1 MNRHVLT
8 RARRTLAPSIVLTA
22 LLLAVPTARAQHG
35 VGAGDWPSY
44 GGDYG
49 STKYTA
55 LDQIDRDNV
64 ADLEVA
70 WRWESPDNAETAG
83 RSRMLM
89 PGGYKVTPLMKGG
102 VLYVATSFG
111 QVAAIDG
118 ETGEQKWVFDT
129 EDWRTS
135 RPTNLGYNH
144 RGVGYWTDGEQAR
157 ILMPTNQAYLWAID
171 AHTGE
176 PVGDFGAEGKVD
188 LTEGLGRQVQ
198 RRIYSVIS
206 APMIIGDT
214 VVVGSSIFDGPTR
227 KEMPPGHVRGFD
239 VRTGEQKWIFH
250 TIPQGDE
257 PGVETWE
264 NDSWTYSGNTNVW
277 TVMSGDPE
285 LGYVYLPIGTPT
297 NDWYGGHRLGDN
309 LYAESLVCLDADT
322 GEKVWHFQFVHH
334 GLWDYDVPA
343 APNLVDITVDGKQIK
358 AVAQITK
365 QGFIYVFDRE
375 TGEEV
380 WPIEE
385 REVPQ
390 TDVPGERTSPTQPFP
405 TKPAPY
411 EHQGFESDDMLISFT
426 PELHEAAKKI
436 RDQWVAGPLFM
447 PPSLQGTLLL
457 PGWGGGAN
465 WFGAAVDPETS
476 TIYIPSY
483 TMPMVVKLVEPDGAR
498 SNFRYVRGTSGIE
511 SFFLPGPMGLPLTR
525 PPYGRI
531 TAIDLNTGEHAWMT
545 PLGDGPRAQ
554 IERITGE
561 DPGPLGAAPSAGPLL
576 TKTLLFQA
584 QGGGAAL
591 TGAPGGG
598 DSVLRAHDKRTG
610 DVIHEIVLD
619 AAPNGT
625 PMSYAV
631 GGHQYIALAVGG
643 EADAGIVALA
653 LPRAAAKEVGAA
665 DAPEAGA
672 SRRMPAG
679 TRVARPAPPA
689 TRSVRPSAGRTDD
702 TPAHPVPAAQ
712 APGR

>member
-1 MNRHVLT
+1 MT
-8 RARRTLAPSIVLTA
+8 RSQRRLATSTLMPA
-22 LLLAVPTARAQHG
+22 LLVLASATAWAQHG
-35 VGAGDWPSY
+35 VGDGNWPSY

-64 ADLEVA
+64 ADLEVI
-70 WRWESPDNAETAG
+70 WGWDSPDNAELAE
-83 RSRMLM
+83 RHRILW
-89 PGGYKVTPLMKGG
+89 PGPYKVTPLMVGG
-102 VLYVATSFG
+102 TLYVSTSFG

-129 EDWRTS
+129 EDWRAS

-176 PVGDFGAEGKVD
+176 PVGGFGEGGKVD
-188 LTEGLGRQVQ
+188 LTEGLGRPVQ

-264 NDSWTYSGNTNVW
+264 DDSWTYSGNTNVW
-277 TVMSGDPE
+277 SLMSGDPE
-285 LGYVYLPIGTPT
+285 LGYVYLPTGTPT

-343 APNLVDITVDGKQIK
+343 APNLVDITVDGKEIK

-365 QGFIYVFDRE
+365 QGFIYVFDRA
-375 TGEEV
+375 TGEHV

-385 REVPQ
+385 RPVPQ

-405 TKPAPY
+405 TRPAPY

-426 PELHEAAKKI
+426 PELHEAAKAI
-436 RDQWVAGPLFM
+436 RDKWVAGPLFT

-465 WFGAAVDPETS
+465 WYGAAVDPETS
-476 TIYIPSY
+476 TIYIPSF
-483 TMPMVVKLVEPDGAR
+483 TGPMVVKLVEPDGAR
-498 SNFRYVRGTSGIE
+498 SNFRYVRGMSGIE
-511 SFFLPGPMGLPLTR
+511 SFFLQGPEGLPLTR
-525 PPYGRI
+525 PPYGRM
-531 TAIDLNTGEHAWMT
+531 TAIDLNTGEHAWMR
-545 PLGDGPRAQ
+545 PLGDGPRQ
-554 IERITGE
+554 QVMEITGE
-561 DPGPLGAAPSAGPLL
+561 DPGPLGGPPAAGPLL
-576 TKTLLFQA
+576 TKTLLFLA
-584 QGGGAAL
+584 QGGAPGL
-591 TGAPGGG
+591 TGGDGGG
-598 DSVLRAHDKRTG
+598 EVSVLRAHDKKTG
-610 DVIHEIVLD
+610 EVIHEIELD
-619 AAPNGT
+619 ASPSGT
-625 PMSYAV
+625 PMSYAI
-631 GGHQYIALAVGG
+631 GGRQYIALAVTGTEEG
-643 EADAGIVALA
+643 EGETGIIALA
-653 LPRAAAKEVGAA
+653 LPDV
-665 DAPEAGA
+665 APREAG
-672 SRRMPAG
+672 P
-679 TRVARPAPPA
+679 
-689 TRSVRPSAGRTDD
+689 
-702 TPAHPVPAAQ
+702 
-712 APGR
+712 

>member
-1 MNRHVLT
+1 MTSSQRRLAASVLMS
-8 RARRTLAPSIVLTA
+8 AWLA
-22 LLLAVPTARAQHG
+22 LASAAAWGQYG

-44 GGDYG
+44 GGDFG

-64 ADLEVA
+64 ADLEMV
-70 WRWESPDNAETAG
+70 WRWESPDNAEVAANPRVT
-83 RSRMLM
+83 
-89 PGGYKVTPLMKGG
+89 PFQYKVTPLMVGG
-102 VLYVATSFG
+102 VLYVSTSHG

-118 ETGEQKWVFDT
+118 ATGESKWVFDT
-129 EDWRTS
+129 EDWRVG

-157 ILMPTNQAYLWAID
+157 IFMPTNQAWLWAID

-176 PVGDFGAEGKVD
+176 PVGDFGVEGKVD
-188 LTEGLGRQVQ
+188 LTQGLGRPVQ

-214 VVVGSSIFDGPTR
+214 VIVGSSIFDGPTR

-257 PGVETWE
+257 VGVETWE

-277 TVMSGDPE
+277 SLMSADPE
-285 LGYVYLPIGTPT
+285 LGTVYLPTGTPT

-309 LYAESLVCLDADT
+309 LYAESLICLDADT

-343 APNLVDITVDGKQIK
+343 APNLVDITVDGREIK

-365 QGFIYVFDRE
+365 QGFIYVFDRR
-375 TGEEV
+375 TGEAV

-405 TKPAPY
+405 TKPAAY
-411 EHQGFESDDMLISFT
+411 EHQGLASDDMLISFT

-436 RDQWVAGPLFM
+436 RDRWVYGPLFT
-447 PPSLQGTLLL
+447 PPSLQGTILL

-465 WFGAAVDPETS
+465 WSGAAVDPETS
-476 TIYIPSY
+476 MIYIPSF
-483 TMPMVVKLVEPDGAR
+483 TMPMVAKLTEPDGAR
-498 SNFRYVRGTSGIE
+498 SNFRYINGMSGLE
-511 SFFLPGPMGLPLTR
+511 SIFLPGPMGLPLTR
-525 PPYGRI
+525 PPYGRM
-531 TAIDLNTGEHAWMT
+531 TAIDLNTGEHAWMK
-545 PLGDGPRAQ
+545 PLGDGPRAP

-561 DPGPLGAAPSAGPLL
+561 DPGPLGAPPAAGPLL

-584 QGGGAAL
+584 QGGG
-591 TGAPGGG
+591 GIMGGPGGEG
-598 DSVLRAHDKRTG
+598 GSVLRAHDKKTG
-610 DVIHEIVLD
+610 DVIQEIELD
-619 AAPNGT
+619 LAPGGT
-625 PMSYAV
+625 PMSYEIA
-631 GGHQYIALAVGG
+631 GRQYIALAVGG
-643 EADAGIVALA
+643 GDRAEIISLA
-653 LPRAAAKEVGAA
+653 LPKANQEG
-665 DAPEAGA
+665 
-672 SRRMPAG
+672 
-679 TRVARPAPPA
+679 
-689 TRSVRPSAGRTDD
+689 
-702 TPAHPVPAAQ
+702 
-712 APGR
+712 

>member
-1 MNRHVLT
+1 MATGSGFAVRRVAEKETQAPERRIPPCRRYDRAAAHPLGGETALT
-8 RARRTLAPSIVLTA
+8 RPNGALTPSIILAALVLA
-22 LLLAVPTARAQHG
+22 APASRAQHG

-70 WRWESPDNAETAG
+70 WRWASPDNAEAETRHA
-83 RSRMLM
+83 MLK
-89 PGGYKVTPLMKGG
+89 PGPYKVTPLMVGG
-102 VLYVATSFG
+102 VLYVSTSYG

-118 ETGEQKWVFDT
+118 GTGESKWVFDT

-176 PVGDFGAEGKVD
+176 PVGGFGTEGKVD
-188 LTEGLGRQVQ
+188 LTEGLGRTVP
-198 RRIYSVIS
+198 RRVYSVIS
-206 APMIIGDT
+206 APMVIGDT
-214 VVVGSSIFDGPTR
+214 VVVGSSIFDGPIR

-264 NDSWTYSGNTNVW
+264 NESWTYSGNTNVW
-277 TVMSGDPE
+277 SVMSGDPE
-285 LGYVYLPIGTPT
+285 LGYVYLPISTPT

-309 LYAESLVCLDADT
+309 LYAESLVCVDADT

-343 APNLVDITVDGKQIK
+343 APNLVDIVVDGKEIK

-375 TGEEV
+375 TGEPV

-385 REVPQ
+385 RPVPQ
-390 TDVPGERTSPTQPFP
+390 TDVPGERTSETQPFP

-411 EHQGFESDDMLISFT
+411 EHQGFVGDDMLIAFT

-436 RDQWVAGPLFM
+436 RDKWVYGPLFT
-447 PPSLQGTLLL
+447 PPSLQGTVLL
-457 PGWGGGAN
+457 PGWAGGAN
-465 WFGAAVDPETS
+465 WYGAAVDPETS
-476 TIYIPSY
+476 TIYIPSF
-483 TMPMVVKLVEPDGAR
+483 TMPMVVKLTEPDGAR
-498 SNFRYVRGTSGIE
+498 SNFRYIRGMSGIE

-531 TAIDLNTGEHAWMT
+531 TAIDLNTGEHAWMK

-561 DPGPLGAAPSAGPLL
+561 DPGPLGGPPAAGPLL
-576 TKTLLFQA
+576 TTTLLFQA
-584 QGGGAAL
+584 QGG
-591 TGAPGGG
+591 APGMGGGGGG
-598 DSVLRAHDKRTG
+598 DEVSVLRAFDKKTG
-610 DVIHEIVLD
+610 DVIHEVNLD
-619 AAPNGT
+619 LAPSGT
-625 PMSYAV
+625 PMSYEI
-631 GGHQYIALAVGG
+631 GGRQYIALAAGG
-643 EADAGIVALA
+643 EGQAEIIALA
-653 LPRAAAKEVGAA
+653 LP
-665 DAPEAGA
+665 EAE
-672 SRRMPAG
+672 
-679 TRVARPAPPA
+679 
-689 TRSVRPSAGRTDD
+689 
-702 TPAHPVPAAQ
+702 
-712 APGR
+712 

>member
-1 MNRHVLT
+1 MTSSQRRLAASVLMS
-8 RARRTLAPSIVLTA
+8 AWLA
-22 LLLAVPTARAQHG
+22 LASAAAWGQYG

-44 GGDYG
+44 GGDFG

-64 ADLEVA
+64 ADLEMV
-70 WRWESPDNAETAG
+70 WRWESPDNAEVAANPRVT
-83 RSRMLM
+83 
-89 PGGYKVTPLMKGG
+89 PFQYKVTPLMVGG
-102 VLYVATSFG
+102 VLYVSTSHG

-118 ETGEQKWVFDT
+118 ATGESKWVFDT
-129 EDWRTS
+129 EDWRVG

-157 ILMPTNQAYLWAID
+157 IFMPTNQAWLWAID

-176 PVGDFGAEGKVD
+176 PVGDFGVEGKVD
-188 LTEGLGRQVQ
+188 LTQGLGRPVQ

-214 VVVGSSIFDGPTR
+214 VIVGSSIFDGPTR

-257 PGVETWE
+257 AGVETWE
-264 NDSWTYSGNTNVW
+264 NDSWIYSGNTNVW
-277 TVMSGDPE
+277 SLMSADPE
-285 LGYVYLPIGTPT
+285 LGTVYLPTGTPT

-309 LYAESLVCLDADT
+309 LYAESLICLDADT

-343 APNLVDITVDGKQIK
+343 APNLVDITVDGREIK

-365 QGFIYVFDRE
+365 QGFIYVFDRR
-375 TGEEV
+375 TGEAV

-405 TKPAPY
+405 TKPAAY
-411 EHQGFESDDMLISFT
+411 EHQGLASDDMLISFT

-436 RDQWVAGPLFM
+436 RDRWVYGPLFT
-447 PPSLQGTLLL
+447 PPSLQGTILL

-465 WFGAAVDPETS
+465 WSGAAVDPETS
-476 TIYIPSY
+476 MIYIPSF
-483 TMPMVVKLVEPDGAR
+483 TMPMVAKLTEPDGAR
-498 SNFRYVRGTSGIE
+498 SNFRYINGMSGLE
-511 SFFLPGPMGLPLTR
+511 SIFLPGPMGLPLTR
-525 PPYGRI
+525 PPYGRM
-531 TAIDLNTGEHAWMT
+531 TAIDLNTGEHAWMK
-545 PLGDGPRAQ
+545 PLGDGPRAP

-561 DPGPLGAAPSAGPLL
+561 DPGPLGAPPAAGPLL

-584 QGGGAAL
+584 QGGG
-591 TGAPGGG
+591 GIMGGPGGEG
-598 DSVLRAHDKRTG
+598 GSVLRAHDKKTG
-610 DVIHEIVLD
+610 DVIQEIELD
-619 AAPNGT
+619 LAPGGT
-625 PMSYAV
+625 PMSYEIA
-631 GGHQYIALAVGG
+631 GRQYIALAVGG
-643 EADAGIVALA
+643 GDRAEIISLA
-653 LPRAAAKEVGAA
+653 LPKANQEG
-665 DAPEAGA
+665 
-672 SRRMPAG
+672 
-679 TRVARPAPPA
+679 
-689 TRSVRPSAGRTDD
+689 
-702 TPAHPVPAAQ
+702 
-712 APGR
+712 

>member
-1 MNRHVLT
+1 MTSSQRRLAASVLMS
-8 RARRTLAPSIVLTA
+8 AWLA
-22 LLLAVPTARAQHG
+22 LASAAAWGQYG

-44 GGDYG
+44 GGDFG

-64 ADLEVA
+64 ADLEMV
-70 WRWESPDNAETAG
+70 WRWESPDNAEVAANPRVT
-83 RSRMLM
+83 
-89 PGGYKVTPLMKGG
+89 PFQYKVTPLMIGG
-102 VLYVATSFG
+102 VLYVSTSHG

-118 ETGEQKWVFDT
+118 ATGESKWVFDT
-129 EDWRTS
+129 EDWRVG

-144 RGVGYWTDGEQAR
+144 RGVGYWSDGEQAR
-157 ILMPTNQAYLWAID
+157 ILMPTNQAWLWAID

-176 PVGDFGAEGKVD
+176 PVGDFGVEGKVD
-188 LTEGLGRQVQ
+188 LTQGLGRPVQ

-257 PGVETWE
+257 AGVETWE

-277 TVMSGDPE
+277 SLMSADPE
-285 LGYVYLPIGTPT
+285 LGTVYLPTGTPT

-309 LYAESLVCLDADT
+309 LYAESLICLDADT

-343 APNLVDITVDGKQIK
+343 APNLVDITVDGREIK

-365 QGFIYVFDRE
+365 QGFIYVFDRR
-375 TGEEV
+375 TGEAV

-405 TKPAPY
+405 TKPAAY
-411 EHQGFESDDMLISFT
+411 EHQGLASDDMLISFT

-436 RDQWVAGPLFM
+436 RDRWVYGPLFT
-447 PPSLQGTLLL
+447 PPSLQGTILL

-465 WFGAAVDPETS
+465 WSGAAIDPETS
-476 TIYIPSY
+476 MIYIPSF
-483 TMPMVVKLVEPDGAR
+483 TMPMVAKLTEPDGAR
-498 SNFRYVRGTSGIE
+498 SNFRYINGMSGLE
-511 SFFLPGPMGLPLTR
+511 SIFLPGPMGLPLTR
-525 PPYGRI
+525 PPYGRM
-531 TAIDLNTGEHAWMT
+531 TAIDLNTGEHAWMK
-545 PLGDGPRAQ
+545 PLGDGPRAP

-561 DPGPLGAAPSAGPLL
+561 DPGPLGAPPAAGPLL

-584 QGGGAAL
+584 QGGG
-591 TGAPGGG
+591 GIMGGPGGEG
-598 DSVLRAHDKRTG
+598 GSVLRAHDKKTG
-610 DVIHEIVLD
+610 DVIQEIELD
-619 AAPNGT
+619 LAPGGT
-625 PMSYAV
+625 PMSYEI
-631 GGHQYIALAVGG
+631 GGRQYIALAVGG
-643 EADAGIVALA
+643 GDRAEIISLA
-653 LPRAAAKEVGAA
+653 LPKANQEG
-665 DAPEAGA
+665 
-672 SRRMPAG
+672 
-679 TRVARPAPPA
+679 
-689 TRSVRPSAGRTDD
+689 
-702 TPAHPVPAAQ
+702 
-712 APGR
+712 